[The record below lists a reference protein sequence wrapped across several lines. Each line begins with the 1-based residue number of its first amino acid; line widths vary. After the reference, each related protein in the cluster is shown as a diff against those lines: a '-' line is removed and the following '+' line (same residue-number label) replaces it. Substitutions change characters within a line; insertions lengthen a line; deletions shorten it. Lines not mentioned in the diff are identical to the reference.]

1 MKKKILIYRLG
12 SLGDTIM
19 SLPCFHKIAEYYEH
33 DKMYLLTIKSP
44 HLKETSIE
52 SILGSTFK
60 FEQVL
65 NYPLGTRNPLTLASL
80 LLKLR
85 LLGIDTIIN
94 LSESRGKIATIRD
107 YLFFKLA
114 GITNLIGFSTLKED
128 ISVSLDEETNL
139 FEWEAKRLSRRISS
153 LGSVNLQLDKYWDLH
168 FTKEE
173 LKLAENAIATLE
185 SYPLIAIAPGAKIQV
200 KDWGSYNWEELIK
213 NLSSNLPSWKAIFI
227 GSLDEYDLAKKC
239 SQQWPNSLNL
249 CGKLSPRVSAAVLS
263 KASIFIGHDSGPM
276 HLAACV
282 GVPCVAI
289 FSARNL
295 PMQWFPR
302 GSRNKIIYHKTE
314 CAGCGLDI
322 CIQANKKCITS
333 IGVSEVQDAVFQVV
347 EEHYNSLF

>member
-1 MKKKILIYRLG
+1 MG

-19 SLPCFHKIAEYYEH
+19 SLPCFHKISEYYE
-33 DKMYLLTIKSP
+33 DDEIYLLTSKSP

-60 FEQVL
+60 FQQVL
-65 NYPLGTRNPLTLASL
+65 NYPLGTRNPLILTSL

-85 LLGIDTIIN
+85 SLGIDTIIN
-94 LSESRGKIATIRD
+94 LSESRGKIAITRD
-107 YLFFKLA
+107 CLFFKLA
-114 GITNLIGFSTLKED
+114 GIPNLIGFSTLKED
-128 ISVSLDEETNL
+128 ISVSLDKETNL

-153 LGSVNLQLDKYWDLH
+153 LGSLDLQLEKYWDLH
-168 FTKEE
+168 FTKDE
-173 LKLAENAIATLE
+173 LKLAENAIISLKDH
-185 SYPLIAIAPGAKIQV
+185 PLIAIAPGAKIQA

-227 GSLDEYDLAKKC
+227 GSLDEYNLGEKC

-282 GVPCVAI
+282 GVPCIAI

-333 IGVSEVQDAVFQVV
+333 ISISEVQNAVFQTVD
-347 EEHYNSLF
+347 EHYNSIF